1 MLTVLL
7 AWILIFF
14 IFITFGDILLTT
26 YNKVCN
32 TNERY
37 SLLNLFLLGIPSLLL
52 VLSTL
57 HFFVPISSYVLFGL
71 CFFAVGYW
79 LANLSDF
86 KILTNSFIEVLCRF
100 SKVEV
105 FLLVAFVCSILFIT
119 SWGVLNYDSAC
130 YHYQSLRWI
139 EEYPTVVGLGNIE
152 ERLGFNSNYFIL
164 SAPFSMR
171 FLLKEPLFALQGL
184 LVVLM
189 FAWILYEMVK
199 SNYSFKIVFLLLLH
213 IIIIAI
219 NFMHFSDSSTDVIPN
234 QLVFYLVAYLVLYP
248 EKIKKDN
255 LLLGVL
261 PIVILTFKLSLGVF
275 ALISLVVIVSLI
287 NKKNYKSFYFIS
299 ALSLVI
305 GVLWLVRNVILSGYL
320 IFPMYELDFFSVDW
334 KVSRDVA
341 FAERGFIKSGAVW
354 QFKNLYNNALTFF
367 SAPKWYL
374 FHTYV
379 IAASYI
385 IIALSIPYLAFLSL
399 KGRINNTTIIIYIIT
414 LLGVVASY
422 LSAPDFRFSY
432 GLVFGV
438 LFISMSQLLDNV
450 SFSLSFTIRKI
461 VASVGVIFLLI
472 HLIST
477 FWQLSTDEKGDWS
490 LIVLKP
496 REYSQKKISNQPIE
510 HREIGINNNI
520 KLYISNS
527 SSGFTMYK
535 LPAVPDDINKPLGWR
550 FQSYVDLEAR
560 GTTLKDGFRTRNTK

>member
-7 AWILIFF
+7 AWILIFI

-52 VLSTL
+52 VLSIL

-79 LANLSDF
+79 FANSRRF
-86 KILTNSFIEVLCRF
+86 KLLTYSFIEGLRNIN
-100 SKVEV
+100 KVEV
-105 FLLVAFVCSILFIT
+105 FLLITFVCIILFIT

-171 FLLKEPLFALQGL
+171 FLLNEPLFALQGL

-213 IIIIAI
+213 VIIIAI
-219 NFMHFSDSSTDVIPN
+219 NIMHFSDSSTDVIPN
-234 QLVFYLVAYLVLYP
+234 QLVFYLITYLVLYP
-248 EKIKKDN
+248 EKIKMDN

-261 PIVILTFKLSLGVF
+261 PIVILTFKLSLGLFV
-275 ALISLVVIVSLI
+275 LISLVIIVSLI
-287 NKKNYKSFYFIS
+287 KRKNYRSFYFIS

-305 GVLWLVRNVILSGYL
+305 GVLWLVRNIILSGYL
-320 IFPMYELDFFSVDW
+320 IFPMHELDVFSVDW
-334 KVSRDVA
+334 KVPRDVA
-341 FAERGFIKSGAVW
+341 LAERSFIKSGAVW

-367 SAPKWYL
+367 SAPKWFL

-379 IAASYI
+379 IASSYI
-385 IIALSIPYLAFLSL
+385 TIALLVPYLAFLSL
-399 KGRINNTTIIIYIIT
+399 KGRINNTIIIIYIIT

-450 SFSLSFTIRKI
+450 SFSLFPTIRKI
-461 VASVGVIFLLI
+461 AASVGVILLLV
-472 HLIST
+472 HFNST
-477 FWQLSTDEKGDWS
+477 FWQLSTDEKGDWG

-496 REYSQKKISNQPIE
+496 REYSQKKISSEPIGHKKIE
-510 HREIGINNNI
+510 INNNI
-520 KLYISNS
+520 TLYISNS

-535 LPAVPDDINKPLGWR
+535 LPAVPDDVNNPLGWR
-550 FQSYVDLEAR
+550 FQNYTNLEAR
-560 GTTLKDGFRTRNTK
+560 GITLEDGFRTKNTK